1 MPYYMYVS
9 LQDDDK
15 IATYTMDA
23 DTGTLTPKGETPVE
37 GGPSSLAISPDRQVL
52 YASHRNSM
60 AISSYRIDHATGGL
74 TPKGEESGEAAP
86 TLFCTEP
93 PRKIFLFSYYHG
105 GHAAGHP
112 LGGDRWGG
120 G

>member
-60 AISSYRIDHATGGL
+60 AISSYRIDHATGGAS
-74 TPKGEESGEAAP
+74 PKGERLVGAGP
-86 TLFCTEP
+86 TFLSPPP
-93 PRKIFLFSYYHG
+93 PRKASLFSYY
-105 GHAAGHP
+105 
-112 LGGDRWGG
+112 
-120 G
+120 

>member
-60 AISSYRIDHATGGL
+60 AISSYPIDHATGGRF
-74 TPKGEESGEAAP
+74 P
-86 TLFCTEP
+86 TAEV
-93 PRKIFLFSYYHG
+93 
-105 GHAAGHP
+105 AV
-112 LGGDRWGG
+112 GG
-120 G
+120 GPSLICPQPQRKLSR